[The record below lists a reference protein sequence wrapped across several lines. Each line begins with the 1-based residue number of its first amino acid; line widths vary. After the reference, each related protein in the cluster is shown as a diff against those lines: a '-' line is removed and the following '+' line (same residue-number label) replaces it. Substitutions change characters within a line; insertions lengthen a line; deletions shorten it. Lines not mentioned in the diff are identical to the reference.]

1 VVYLVTG
8 STLPTERPRGRQGT
22 GLGADI
28 EADATG
34 AVK

>member
-8 STLPTERPRGRQGT
+8 STLPTERPHGRP
-22 GLGADI
+22 GADI
-28 EADATG
+28 DADAQG